1 MGNYISCN
9 LSTPLM
15 KSNKVV
21 RVVLPG
27 GEIRQFG
34 ELVKAAELML
44 ECPNFFVANS
54 TSLHIGRRFSALG
67 ADEELEYGNVYIMF
81 PMKRVNSVVSAAD
94 LATFFMAANSAA
106 KRIHAAGSSGENRV
120 SPESGGEE
128 KEGSDDQIAEAKGSR
143 MSLEGIDIVFP
154 VPDFRYR
161 LVSCRSRKPLLETIK
176 EEPAF
181 TR

>member
-1 MGNYISCN
+1 
-9 LSTPLM
+9 M
-15 KSNKVV
+15 KSNKAV

-27 GEIRQFG
+27 GEIRQFR

-44 ECPNFFVANS
+44 ECPNFFLANS
-54 TSLHIGRRFSALG
+54 NSLHIGRRFSALG
-67 ADEELEYGNVYIMF
+67 ADEELEFGNVYIMF

-94 LATFFMAANSAA
+94 LAAFFMAANSVG
-106 KRIHAAGSSGENRV
+106 KRIHGGSSGENRV
-120 SPESGGEE
+120 SPESGGGARMGEMGE
-128 KEGSDDQIAEAKGSR
+128 SVGEGDEGPR
-143 MSLEGIDIVFP
+143 LSLEGVDEGFP
-154 VPDFRYR
+154 VPEFKYR